1 MKKVLTVLFLVGA
14 TFPLMAALNVA
25 AESGPITLTSL
36 PEGAEVSDY
45 VQVDLPLLGAETV
58 QLTLDGEALFSS
70 EENLKTV
77 WKPRVLGE
85 HTLIY
90 TAGEKTITRA
100 VKVVDLVKYAVTA
113 TIVGE
118 GAVAGLDDYMS
129 DTEVTLTAT
138 PNEGSVFCG
147 WGATPVSMEATHSF
161 TMPEEAVSV
170 TAYFAPAAALNNY
183 VAGQGLVSADEVDAK
198 IQAHIA
204 ENNLKTPEEVEAAI
218 EAHVA
223 SNGLL
228 TPAQANQQTQ
238 NYIVANKLKSE
249 QEVAAA
255 IAQAIDEYVSS
266 NGLLTPEEAEQLV
279 NDYIADNNLM
289 SKDEAKQ
296 ELLDADEVFTA
307 DEMKALALGAPVI
320 QVKNGKATVS
330 IQVKRASELK
340 GEWEVVED
348 GEVSVEITP
357 KAGEKAGFYKFV
369 VPNEQ

>member
-25 AESGPITLTSL
+25 AESGPIMMTSL
-36 PEGAEVSDY
+36 PEGVEVSEY

-58 QLTLDGEALFSS
+58 QLTLDGQALFSS

-77 WKPRVLGE
+77 WKPRALGE
-85 HTLIY
+85 HTLVY
-90 TAGEKTITRA
+90 TAGEKTITRT

-118 GAVAGLDDYMS
+118 GVVAGLDDYMS

-138 PNEGSVFCG
+138 PNDGAVFCG
-147 WGATPVSMEATHSF
+147 WDVASATTDTYTF
-161 TMPEEAVSV
+161 TMPEEAVEV
-170 TAYFAPAAALNNY
+170 TAYFASATALDKY
-183 VAGQGLVSADEVDAK
+183 VAREK
-198 IQAHIA
+198 
-204 ENNLKTPEEVEAAI
+204 
-218 EAHVA
+218 
-223 SNGLL
+223 LL

-238 NYIVANKLKSE
+238 
-249 QEVAAA
+249 
-255 IAQAIDEYVSS
+255 
-266 NGLLTPEEAEQLV
+266 
-279 NDYIADNNLM
+279 DYIADNNLM

-296 ELLDADEVFTA
+296 ELLEADEVFTA

-330 IQVKRASELK
+330 IQVKQASKLD
-340 GEWEVVED
+340 GEWEVVEA

-357 KAGEKAGFYKFV
+357 KANEKAAFYKFV

>member
-1 MKKVLTVLFLVGA
+1 MKFRTLLGIA
-14 TFPLMAALNVA
+14 TIMVA
-25 AESGPITLTSL
+25 TLLQAVTGTYAESEAITMTSL
-36 PEGAEVSDY
+36 PEGAEVSEY

-77 WKPRVLGE
+77 WKPRALGE
-85 HTLIY
+85 HTLVY

-147 WGATPVSMEATHSF
+147 WDVASTTTDTHTF
-161 TMPEEAVSV
+161 TMPEEAVKI
-170 TAYFAPAAALNNY
+170 TAYFASGTALEKY
-183 VAGQGLVSADEVDAK
+183 VT
-198 IQAHIA
+198 
-204 ENNLKTPEEVEAAI
+204 KT
-218 EAHVA
+218 
-223 SNGLL
+223 
-228 TPAQANQQTQ
+228 
-238 NYIVANKLKSE
+238 
-249 QEVAAA
+249 
-255 IAQAIDEYVSS
+255 
-266 NGLLTPEEAEQLV
+266 
-279 NDYIADNNLM
+279 NLM

-307 DEMKALALGAPVI
+307 DEMKSLALGAPAI

-330 IQVKRASELK
+330 IQVKRASELD
-340 GEWEVVED
+340 GEWEVIED

-369 VPNEQ
+369 VPDEQ

>member
-25 AESGPITLTSL
+25 AESGPITMTSL
-36 PEGAEVSDY
+36 PEGAEVSEY
-45 VQVDLPLLGAETV
+45 VQVDLPILGAETV

-70 EENLKTV
+70 EENLKTI
-77 WKPRVLGE
+77 WKPRALGE
-85 HTLIY
+85 HTLVY
-90 TAGEKTITRA
+90 TAGEKTITRT

-113 TIVGE
+113 TIVGD

-147 WGATPVSMEATHSF
+147 WDVASATTDKHTF
-161 TMPEEAVSV
+161 TMPEEAVKV
-170 TAYFAPAAALNNY
+170 TAYFASGAALEKY
-183 VAGQGLVSADEVDAK
+183 VT
-198 IQAHIA
+198 
-204 ENNLKTPEEVEAAI
+204 KT
-218 EAHVA
+218 
-223 SNGLL
+223 
-228 TPAQANQQTQ
+228 
-238 NYIVANKLKSE
+238 
-249 QEVAAA
+249 
-255 IAQAIDEYVSS
+255 
-266 NGLLTPEEAEQLV
+266 
-279 NDYIADNNLM
+279 NLM

-296 ELLDADEVFTA
+296 ELLAADEVFTA

-320 QVKNGKATVS
+320 QVKNGKAIVS
-330 IQVKRASELK
+330 IQVQQASELD

-369 VPNEQ
+369 VPNQQ

>member
-1 MKKVLTVLFLVGA
+1 MKKALTVLFLVGA

-25 AESGPITLTSL
+25 AESGPITMTSL
-36 PEGAEVSDY
+36 PEGAEVSEY
-45 VQVDLPLLGAETV
+45 VQVDLPLLGAEAL
-58 QLTLDGEALFSS
+58 QLTLDGKALFSS

-77 WKPRVLGE
+77 WKPRALGE
-85 HTLIY
+85 HTLVY
-90 TAGEKTITRA
+90 TAGEKSITRM
-100 VKVVDLVKYAVTA
+100 VKVVALVKYAVTA
-113 TIVGE
+113 TIVGD

-147 WGATPVSMEATHSF
+147 WNVVSATTDKHTF
-161 TMPEEAVSV
+161 TMPEEAVEV
-170 TAYFAPAAALNNY
+170 IAYFASATALDKY
-183 VAGQGLVSADEVDAK
+183 VAREK
-198 IQAHIA
+198 
-204 ENNLKTPEEVEAAI
+204 
-218 EAHVA
+218 
-223 SNGLL
+223 LL

-238 NYIVANKLKSE
+238 
-249 QEVAAA
+249 
-255 IAQAIDEYVSS
+255 DYVT
-266 NGLLTPEEAEQLV
+266 N
-279 NDYIADNNLM
+279 NNLM
-289 SKDEAKQ
+289 SKDEAIK
-296 ELLDADEVFTA
+296 EALEADEVFTA

-330 IQVKRASELK
+330 IQVQQVSELD